1 MQYKG
6 IIRKRDTWI
15 DISIVVAGG
24 VMFYIQ
30 LMKGAYLYT
39 LILAI
44 LISAVFFR
52 KEHIIS
58 ESGVDIRYSLFGIKS
73 VSHWDWDDITSMK
86 PDYIKARPDV
96 ILLIAKDLT
105 IRNFRMKPDDARGA
119 MQLAAKMNPKLGS
132 DFYTEEEQIER
143 ERNYAAKGKKRKNGR
158 D

>member
-15 DISIVVAGG
+15 DVGIVVAGG

-30 LMKGAYLYT
+30 LMRGAYLYM

-52 KEHIIS
+52 KEHVIS
-58 ESGVDIRYSLFGIKS
+58 ESGVDIRYNLFGIKS
-73 VSHWDWDDITSMK
+73 VSHWDWKDVTSMK

-96 ILLIAKDLT
+96 VLLIAKDVT

-119 MQLAAKMNPKLGS
+119 MQLAAKMNPNLGS
-132 DFYTEEEQIER
+132 DFYTEEEQLER
-143 ERNYAAKGKKRKNGR
+143 EERYAANEKGKKKNN
-158 D
+158 